1 MLFCD
6 RCKSTFLF
14 LINPQP
20 LTVTLRKRE
29 DCPVPPAM
37 NLAEDDVRRALR
49 VMDADVQ
56 ASLAL
61 TRAALHALAA
71 ISPAL
76 QRATDLALEEEAE
89 RAQRRAAPQQVVDMV
104 VETRLRLQQ
113 APQEARMAE
122 AL

>member
-1 MLFCD
+1 M
-6 RCKSTFLF
+6 
-14 LINPQP
+14 
-20 LTVTLRKRE
+20 
-29 DCPVPPAM
+29 PPAM

-76 QRATDLALEEEAE
+76 QRATDIALEEEAE
-89 RAQRRAAPQQVVDMV
+89 RAQRRAAPQQMIDTV
-104 VETRLRLQQ
+104 VETRLRLRQ
-113 APQEARMAE
+113 APEEARMAE
-122 AL
+122 ALERALVEAADTLTAAVAAA